1 MTNKEISKALK
12 LTAALGELHG
22 ENPFKLKSLTNASF
36 QIDRLG
42 ESLLGK
48 SLEELQTIPGIGK
61 GIAIKL
67 NELLQVGST
76 EELDEY
82 LAKTPVGVVDML
94 GVKGIGPK
102 KVALLWHEL

>member
-42 ESLLGK
+42 ESLFGK
-48 SLEELQTIPGIGK
+48 SLE
-61 GIAIKL
+61 
-67 NELLQVGST
+67 
-76 EELDEY
+76 
-82 LAKTPVGVVDML
+82 
-94 GVKGIGPK
+94 
-102 KVALLWHEL
+102 